1 MGGSVDCGE
10 CEAGNPDGAAFCMA
24 CGAALS
30 RVCRSCG
37 AATPP
42 GARFCNA
49 CGSPLGQVD
58 GAAVV
63 AEDAA
68 ESEERRTVTVL
79 FADLSGYTSVAERL
93 DHETVKTLIERCLTR
108 FAAEVERFGGRVD
121 KYIGDNVMA
130 VFGAPVAHEDDAE
143 RAVRA
148 AFGMQ
153 SAMAELNRDLVSEFG
168 LELALCVGVNTGEV
182 LAGRIG
188 DAYTVMGDA
197 VNVAARLQAA
207 AAAGGILV
215 GERTQRLSAR
225 GVVYREL
232 EPLALK
238 GKAQP
243 VSAWEALEVGEPG
256 GPALGRAHATPL
268 VGRGEEVSRLESVFE
283 RVVRDGSPHLV
294 TVIGQAGVGKS
305 RLLAELED
313 RLEQHAPP
321 VRVRRGRC
329 LAVGSGIVY
338 WPLAEIL
345 RAECGIGEGDDPE
358 LVRTK
363 LTERLGPLL
372 TALEGDD
379 LLERRITPLARM
391 LGAGA
396 PSGEFPAEREDQQ
409 NAREGLFGAVRAVLE
424 ALARDQLLVIAWED
438 IHWADEGTL
447 DLIDYLSRWLRAPV
461 LQLCLARDELLE
473 RRPDWSALRRT
484 VTAVFLEPLASEDAR
499 ELIEALLRSA
509 GTEVDLPGAL
519 AERCG
524 GNPLFAEALVQRVAE
539 DGEGTAA
546 EMPETVQGLLAARL
560 DSLEPFERQ
569 LVAHAA
575 VLGRT
580 FWESALEPVAVAA
593 GEPFEA
599 ALAMLREKDILVPGE
614 GAGLAGERELAFKHV
629 LIRDVAYETLPKA
642 VRARKHAEVGA
653 FIQRRAGGHGEGTVA
668 LVAEHYARAA
678 AYAAEA
684 HLPVSE
690 LAEMRARALEFGEAA
705 GDAAGALYSNR
716 EALAHYQAAIAL
728 ADANEQTAQRIAEKR
743 GDVSLRLGRV
753 EPAIEGWLRCLDYY
767 SEDGDLQHVA
777 ELHRKVG
784 AALAH
789 KGERK
794 SAIEHHQK
802 GINLIKDGAPSLALV
817 RLYEEAAW
825 LYMQVGDNML
835 AIYASEKAL
844 RLAENLGEPRAA
856 SRAHGIFGRVFGRI
870 GDGVKARENLDRAVE
885 LARESDASETI
896 LALLALGHH
905 LEHAEGDY
913 PAAGECYDEALALAE
928 RIGDVPAQ
936 IELHSALA
944 QLAFY
949 RCDWAEV
956 ERTTNAGAELAERE
970 GLVGKL
976 CLSSNLRGRLC
987 WRDGDWEASVRLFVT
1002 ANELAEQVGWSEVAL
1017 SALSGLALTL
1027 RDRGDLA
1034 GAESALIGALAV
1046 AERAGLVP
1054 QSVQVYAALALTRTL
1069 AGSPELAREASTR
1082 ASEIS
1087 QRIHEPAGAAAA
1099 LEAAGTVGE
1108 LPDALEALRSARA
1121 GWERL
1126 GRPHDVARCELLTGR
1141 RLAEA
1146 ESEQAL
1152 DILRRACDLYREL
1165 GVEHLA
1171 ARSRELG
1178 TV

>member
-1 MGGSVDCGE
+1 
-10 CEAGNPDGAAFCMA
+10 MA

-30 RVCRSCG
+30 RRCPSCG
-37 AATPP
+37 LAASA
-42 GARFCNA
+42 GARFCSA
-49 CGSPLGQVD
+49 CGSPLTQPGD
-58 GAAVV
+58 GPAA
-63 AEDAA
+63 AQELA

-93 DHETVKTLIERCLTR
+93 DHETVKRLIERCLTR

-153 SAMAELNRDLVSEFG
+153 SAMAELNRDLASEFG

-188 DAYTVMGDA
+188 DSYTVTGDA

-225 GVVYREL
+225 GVAYREL
-232 EPLALK
+232 EPLTLK

-243 VSAWEALEVGEPG
+243 VCAWEALEIREAGV
-256 GPALGRAHATPL
+256 PAQGHAPSTPL
-268 VGRGEEVSRLESVFE
+268 VGRSEEVARLESLFE
-283 RVVRDGSPHLV
+283 RVARDGAPHLV

-305 RLLAELED
+305 RLLHELEA
-313 RLEQHAPP
+313 RLEQRASP
-321 VRVRRGRC
+321 VQVRRGRC

-338 WPLAEIL
+338 GPFAEIL
-345 RAECGIGEGDDPE
+345 RAECGIARGDDGE
-358 LVRTK
+358 LVRAK
-363 LTERLGPLL
+363 LTERFGPPLE
-372 TALEGDD
+372 ALEGAD

-391 LGAGA
+391 LGAGGGA
-396 PSGEFPAEREDQQ
+396 GELLTEPEDQQ
-409 NAREGLFGAVRAVLE
+409 SAREGFFGAARAVLE
-424 ALARDQLLVIAWED
+424 ALAHDRALVVAWED

-447 DLIDYLSRWLRAPV
+447 DLIDYLSRWLRGPV

-484 VTAVFLEPLASEDAR
+484 VTAVFLEPLAPADAR
-499 ELIEALLRSA
+499 ELVEALLDSA
-509 GTEVDLPGAL
+509 GTQVDLPGAL
-519 AERCG
+519 AERSG
-524 GNPLFAEALVQRVAE
+524 GNPLFAEALVRRVAE
-539 DGEGTAA
+539 NGSATAE
-546 EMPETVQGLLAARL
+546 EMPDTVQGLLAARL

-580 FWESALEPVAVAA
+580 FWESALEPVALAA
-593 GEPFEA
+593 GEPLGV

-629 LIRDVAYETLPKA
+629 LIRDVAYEMLPKA
-642 VRARKHAEVGA
+642 VRAHKHAEVGA
-653 FIQRRAGGHGEGTVA
+653 FIEGRAGGHGEGTVA
-668 LVAEHYARAA
+668 LIAEHYARAA
-678 AYAAEA
+678 AFASEA
-684 HLPVSE
+684 HLPAAE
-690 LAEMRARALEFGEAA
+690 LAQMRARALEFGEAA
-705 GDAAGALYSNR
+705 GDTAATLYSNR
-716 EALAHYQAAIAL
+716 EALAHYEAAAAL
-728 ADANEQTAQRIAEKR
+728 ADTDGQTAQRIAEKR

-753 EPAIEGWLRCLDYY
+753 EPAIESWLRCLDYY
-767 SEDGDLQHVA
+767 SEQGELQHVA

-802 GINLIKDGAPSLALV
+802 GINLIKDSPPALALV

-825 LYMQVGDNML
+825 LYMQIGDNML

-844 RLAENLGEPRAA
+844 RLAEDLGEPRAA

-885 LARESDASETI
+885 LARESDASETVM
-896 LALLALGHH
+896 ALLALGHH

-913 PAAGECYDEALALAE
+913 AGARACYGEALVLAE
-928 RIGDVPAQ
+928 RMGDVPAQ

-956 ERTTNAGAELAERE
+956 ERETGAGAELAERE

-976 CLSSNLRGRLC
+976 CLSNILRGRLR
-987 WRDGDWEASVRLFVT
+987 WRDGDWESSVRLFT
-1002 ANELAEQVGWSEVAL
+1002 SASELAGQVGWSEVLL

-1027 RDRGDLA
+1027 RDRGDLPA
-1034 GAESALIGALAV
+1034 AESALIDALAV
-1046 AERAGLVP
+1046 CERAGLIP
-1054 QSVQVYAALALTRTL
+1054 QSVQIYAALSLTRTL
-1069 AGSPELAREASTR
+1069 TGACDLAREASTR

-1087 QRIHEPAGAAAA
+1087 QRVHDPAGEAAA
-1099 LEAAGTVGE
+1099 LEAAGIVGE
-1108 LPDALEALRSARA
+1108 LPQALEHLRSGRA

-1126 GRPHDVARCELLTGR
+1126 GRPLDVARCELLTGR
-1141 RLAEA
+1141 RLAETK
-1146 ESEQAL
+1146 SEDAL
-1152 DILRRACDLYREL
+1152 AVLKRASELYEKL

-1171 ARSRELG
+1171 ARARQLEA
-1178 TV
+1178 T